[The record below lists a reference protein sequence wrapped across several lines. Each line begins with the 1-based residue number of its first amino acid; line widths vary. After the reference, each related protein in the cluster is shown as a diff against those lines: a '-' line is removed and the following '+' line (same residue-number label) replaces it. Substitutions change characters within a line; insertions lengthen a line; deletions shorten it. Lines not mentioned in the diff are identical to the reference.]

1 MIHVKGDWYIEI
13 DERTYN
19 LMQFSGTYVDKD
31 GRVCSSYKNTTYHA
45 TLEQAL
51 NQYIRYAVRDALS
64 QEDLEI
70 KDAIRVLHD
79 EVEKIRKD
87 LTVITQGI

>member
-1 MIHVKGDWYIEI
+1 MIHIKGDWYIEA

-19 LMQFSGTYVDKD
+19 LMQFAGTYVDKE

-51 NQYIRYAVRDALS
+51 NQYVKYAIRDALN
-64 QEDLEI
+64 EDDLEI
-70 KDAIRVLHD
+70 KEAIRVLHD
-79 EVEKIRKD
+79 EMEKIKKE
-87 LTVITQGI
+87 LTVITCGM